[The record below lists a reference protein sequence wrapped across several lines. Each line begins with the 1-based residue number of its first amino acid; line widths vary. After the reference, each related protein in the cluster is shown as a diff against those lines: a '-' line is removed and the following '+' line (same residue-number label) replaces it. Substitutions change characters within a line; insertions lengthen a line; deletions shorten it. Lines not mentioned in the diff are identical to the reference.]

1 MAGTDRR
8 RGGKQSPQRY
18 VADLVELVG
27 ALANMPRNGGPG
39 VGNNGLPMD
48 PTVNVKE
55 QLSAAVAGV
64 DKVSVLRAEYEEKL
78 RNQDKDWQQ
87 RFENERGRAD
97 ENARKAEAGRIDNKL
112 TDIQRNAE
120 IATDRLSTAAA
131 TLATTVATT
140 ADAAQKAVQAAAQ
153 QQSELLAQVR
163 DTVTLLQTSVT
174 SIIAAGGAR
183 VSAQDTERTESRQDI
198 RNRTQ
203 NNQWLIGLVGGLA
216 VAAIGVLSALVL
228 GGHIK

>member
-1 MAGTDRR
+1 MAGKGRQSSRR
-8 RGGKQSPQRY
+8 Y
-18 VADLVELVG
+18 DVADLVELVG
-27 ALANMPRNGGPG
+27 ALSSIRDGGNGRVMADKP
-39 VGNNGLPMD
+39 D

-55 QLSAAVAGV
+55 QLSAALEGV
-64 DKVSVLRAEYEEKL
+64 DKVSTLRAEYEEKI
-78 RNQDKDWQQ
+78 RATDKEWQTKLDS
-87 RFENERGRAD
+87 ERQRAD
-97 ENARKAEAGRIDNKL
+97 TMSKAAEAGRIDNKL
-112 TDIQRNAE
+112 TDIQRSAE
-120 IATDRLSTAAA
+120 VATDRLSTAAA

-183 VSAQDTERTESRQDI
+183 VSAESTERTESRQDV

-216 VAAIGVLSALVL
+216 VTAIGVLSALVL